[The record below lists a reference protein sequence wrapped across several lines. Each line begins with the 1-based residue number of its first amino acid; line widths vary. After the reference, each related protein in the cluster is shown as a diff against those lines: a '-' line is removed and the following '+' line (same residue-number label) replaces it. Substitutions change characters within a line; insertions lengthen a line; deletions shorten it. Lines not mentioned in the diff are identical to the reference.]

1 MQANFKQKA
10 FISLAGLEPENLA
23 TNQIRLQGLFESD
36 YTYFWQL
43 WEQYQDYLYSR
54 CLQWMGGNRHDAE
67 DLFSLAMLKAWNQ
80 WPDYGGKIT
89 KPRAWLSR
97 LIQNL
102 CMDRHR
108 ERKRDAQRIKNVEDI
123 QFVDRAVVT
132 SRLESPESEMFS
144 HELRAY
150 LRHRIES
157 LPTRLRQPF
166 ILRHC
171 QEKSYRDIA
180 KELALS
186 EDNIYKRV
194 QQARTILQKQLS
206 KYLAG
211 EDDFSLDSL
220 STCLKLVVPIVEE
233 SKPDQRMMIS
243 DWEAPMTTR
252 SIEEINYKVT
262 VICLENLQHTW
273 YSSPSL
279 LGWR

>member
-1 MQANFKQKA
+1 MQVNFEQKA
-10 FISLAGLEPENLA
+10 FISLAGLETKNLPA
-23 TNQIRLQGLFESD
+23 KQIRLQGLSGSD
-36 YTYFWQL
+36 RDFWHL

-67 DLFSLAMLKAWNQ
+67 DLFSLAILKAWNQ
-80 WPDYGGKIT
+80 WPDYANKIT

-97 LIQNL
+97 LIHNL
-102 CMDRHR
+102 CMDLHR
-108 ERKRDAQRIKNVEDI
+108 ERKREAQRIKNVEDI
-123 QFVDRAVVT
+123 QFRDHAVVT
-132 SRLESPESEMFS
+132 SRLESPESEMFG

-157 LPTRLRQPF
+157 LPTRLREPF
-166 ILRHC
+166 ILRYC

-180 KELALS
+180 KQLALC
-186 EDNIYKRV
+186 EDNVYKRV

-211 EDDFSLDSL
+211 EDDTSLDSFPPRF
-220 STCLKLVVPIVEE
+220 KWVVPMVE
-233 SKPDQRMMIS
+233 SKPDQRVIS
-243 DWEAPMTTR
+243 DWEVPITT

-262 VICLENLQHTW
+262 VICLESLQHTW

>member
-10 FISLAGLEPENLA
+10 FISLVSLETKNLPPKE
-23 TNQIRLQGLFESD
+23 IRLHDLSGSD

-43 WEQYQDYLYSR
+43 WEQYRDYLYSR

-67 DLFSLAMLKAWNQ
+67 DLFSRAMLKAWNL
-80 WPDYGGKIT
+80 WPDYGSKII

-102 CMDRHR
+102 CIDLHR
-108 ERKRDAQRIKNVEDI
+108 ERKREAQRIKNFEDI

-132 SRLESPESEMFS
+132 SRLKSPESEMFS

-150 LRHRIES
+150 LCYRIES

-166 ILRHC
+166 ILRYC

-180 KELALS
+180 KELALC

-211 EDDFSLDSL
+211 EDDISLDSL
-220 STCLKLVVPIVEE
+220 STRFKWVVPIVEE
-233 SKPDQRMMIS
+233 SKPDQRVIS
-243 DWEAPMTTR
+243 DWEGQMTTR

-262 VICLENLQHTW
+262 VTCLENLQHTW

>member
-1 MQANFKQKA
+1 MQVNFEQKA
-10 FISLAGLEPENLA
+10 FISLAGLETKNLPA
-23 TNQIRLQGLFESD
+23 KQIRLQGLSGSD
-36 YTYFWQL
+36 RDFWHL
-43 WEQYQDYLYSR
+43 WEQYQDYLYNR

-80 WPDYGGKIT
+80 WPDYVNKIT

-97 LIQNL
+97 LIHNL
-102 CMDRHR
+102 CMDLHR
-108 ERKRDAQRIKNVEDI
+108 ERKREAQRIKNVEDI
-123 QFVDRAVVT
+123 QFRDHAVVT
-132 SRLESPESEMFS
+132 SRLESPESEMFG

-157 LPTRLRQPF
+157 LPTRLREPF
-166 ILRHC
+166 ILRYC

-180 KELALS
+180 KQLALC
-186 EDNIYKRV
+186 EDNVYKRV

-211 EDDFSLDSL
+211 EDDTSLDSF
-220 STCLKLVVPIVEE
+220 SPRFKWVVPMVE
-233 SKPDQRMMIS
+233 SKPDQKVIS
-243 DWEAPMTTR
+243 DWEVPITT

-262 VICLENLQHTW
+262 VTCLETLQHTW

-279 LGWR
+279 LEWR

>member
-1 MQANFKQKA
+1 MQANFEQKA
-10 FISLAGLEPENLA
+10 FISLAGLETKNLPA
-23 TNQIRLQGLFESD
+23 KQIRLQGLSGSD

-43 WEQYQDYLYSR
+43 WEQYRDYLYSR

-80 WPDYGGKIT
+80 WPDYDNKIT

-97 LIQNL
+97 LIHNL
-102 CMDRHR
+102 CMDLHR
-108 ERKRDAQRIKNVEDI
+108 ERKREAQRIKNVEDI
-123 QFVDRAVVT
+123 QFRDHAVVT
-132 SRLESPESEMFS
+132 SRLESPESEMFGD
-144 HELRAY
+144 ELRTY
-150 LRHRIES
+150 LCHKIES
-157 LPTRLRQPF
+157 LPTRLREPF
-166 ILRHC
+166 ILRYC

-180 KELALS
+180 KQLALC
-186 EDNIYKRV
+186 EDNVYKRV

-211 EDDFSLDSL
+211 EDDTPLDSL
-220 STCLKLVVPIVEE
+220 PPRFKWVVPMVE
-233 SKPDQRMMIS
+233 SKSDQRVIS
-243 DWEAPMTTR
+243 DWEVPITT

-262 VICLENLQHTW
+262 VICLETLQHTW

>member
-1 MQANFKQKA
+1 MQVNFEQKA
-10 FISLAGLEPENLA
+10 FISLAGLETKNLPA
-23 TNQIRLQGLFESD
+23 KQIRLQGLSGSD
-36 YTYFWQL
+36 RDFWHL
-43 WEQYQDYLYSR
+43 WEQYQDYLYNR

-80 WPDYGGKIT
+80 WPDYVNKIT

-97 LIQNL
+97 LIHNL
-102 CMDRHR
+102 CMDLHR
-108 ERKRDAQRIKNVEDI
+108 ERKREAQRIKNVEDI
-123 QFVDRAVVT
+123 QFRDHAVVT
-132 SRLESPESEMFS
+132 SRLESPESEMFG

-157 LPTRLRQPF
+157 LPTRLREPF
-166 ILRHC
+166 ILRYC

-180 KELALS
+180 KQLALC
-186 EDNIYKRV
+186 EDNVYKRV

-211 EDDFSLDSL
+211 EDDTSLDSFPPRF
-220 STCLKLVVPIVEE
+220 KWVVPMVE
-233 SKPDQRMMIS
+233 SKPDQKVIS
-243 DWEAPMTTR
+243 DWEVPITT

-262 VICLENLQHTW
+262 VTCLETLQHTW

>member
-1 MQANFKQKA
+1 MQVNFEQKA
-10 FISLAGLEPENLA
+10 FISLAGLETKNLPA
-23 TNQIRLQGLFESD
+23 KQIRLQGLSGSD
-36 YTYFWQL
+36 RDFWHL

-80 WPDYGGKIT
+80 WPDYVNKIT
-89 KPRAWLSR
+89 KPRAWLSQ
-97 LIQNL
+97 LIHNL
-102 CMDRHR
+102 CMDLHR
-108 ERKRDAQRIKNVEDI
+108 ERKREAQRIKNVEDI
-123 QFVDRAVVT
+123 QFRDHAVVT
-132 SRLESPESEMFS
+132 SRLESPESEMFG

-150 LRHRIES
+150 LCHRIES
-157 LPTRLRQPF
+157 LPTRLREPF
-166 ILRHC
+166 ILRYC

-180 KELALS
+180 KQLALC
-186 EDNIYKRV
+186 EDNVYKRV

-211 EDDFSLDSL
+211 EDDTSLDSFPPRF
-220 STCLKLVVPIVEE
+220 KWVVPMVE
-233 SKPDQRMMIS
+233 SKPDQRVIS
-243 DWEAPMTTR
+243 DWEVPITT

-262 VICLENLQHTW
+262 VTCLETLQHTW

>member
-1 MQANFKQKA
+1 MQVNFEQKA
-10 FISLAGLEPENLA
+10 FISLAGLETKNLPA
-23 TNQIRLQGLFESD
+23 KQIRLQGLSRSD
-36 YTYFWQL
+36 RDFWHL
-43 WEQYQDYLYSR
+43 WEQYQDYLYSC

-80 WPDYGGKIT
+80 WPDYANKIT

-97 LIQNL
+97 LIHNL
-102 CMDRHR
+102 CMDLHR
-108 ERKRDAQRIKNVEDI
+108 ERKREAQRIKNVEDI
-123 QFVDRAVVT
+123 QFRDHAVVT
-132 SRLESPESEMFS
+132 SRLESPESEMFG

-157 LPTRLRQPF
+157 LPTRLREPF
-166 ILRHC
+166 ILRYC

-180 KELALS
+180 KQLALC
-186 EDNIYKRV
+186 EDNVYKRV

-211 EDDFSLDSL
+211 EDDTSLDSFPPRF
-220 STCLKLVVPIVEE
+220 KWVVPMVE
-233 SKPDQRMMIS
+233 SKPDQRVIS
-243 DWEAPMTTR
+243 DWEVPITT

-262 VICLENLQHTW
+262 VTCLESLQHTW

>member
-1 MQANFKQKA
+1 MQANFEQKA
-10 FISLAGLEPENLA
+10 FISLVGLKTENLPVKE
-23 TNQIRLQGLFESD
+23 IRLQDLSGND

-43 WEQYQDYLYSR
+43 WEQYRDYLYSR

-67 DLFSLAMLKAWNQ
+67 DLLSRAMLKAWNQ
-80 WPDYGGKIT
+80 WPNYSSKII

-102 CMDRHR
+102 CIDLHR

-123 QFVDRAVVT
+123 QFIDHIVVT

-150 LRHRIES
+150 LCHRIES

-166 ILRHC
+166 ILRYC

-186 EDNIYKRV
+186 EENIYKRV

-211 EDDFSLDSL
+211 EDDISLDSL
-220 STCLKLVVPIVEE
+220 PPHLKLVVPIGEDF
-233 SKPDQRMMIS
+233 KPDQRVIS
-243 DWEAPMTTR
+243 DWEVPMTTR
-252 SIEEINYKVT
+252 SNEEINYKVT